1 MGEEDAKNSSGLKSP
16 INFKI
21 LGIIAGLS
29 IALHVYLAYYFEEG
43 EELQFGDVT
52 YGVSSLAAGI
62 VALIVAKRYWGSEVF
77 GRSYTAL
84 GIAFLVLFAGDTTYV
99 YYQYVLDEDPYP
111 SIADVFFLAFPVF
124 ALYHL
129 ITNIRYFK
137 RNVGIPSKI
146 LVGSITIL
154 ITLSYAYFSFED
166 LGEANFDFYFG
177 TLFVATSSL
186 ILSHAVLGASVFR
199 QSVLGTAWLLLA
211 IGIFIFTVADVWYY
225 YLELFGLFDISHP
238 TNTLW
243 VLSNMVIIYALYKH
257 LKVI

>member
-111 SIADVFFLAFPVF
+111 SIADVFFF
-124 ALYHL
+124 ATYPLLSIHL
-129 ITNIRYFK
+129 LLNLKNF
-137 RNVGIPSKI
+137 NVGY
-146 LVGSITIL
+146 TIL
-154 ITLSYAYFSFED
+154 QKIWVPV
-166 LGEANFDFYFG
+166 G
-177 TLFVATSSL
+177 THCL
-186 ILSHAVLGASVFR
+186 
-199 QSVLGTAWLLLA
+199 
-211 IGIFIFTVADVWYY
+211 
-225 YLELFGLFDISHP
+225 
-238 TNTLW
+238 
-243 VLSNMVIIYALYKH
+243 
-257 LKVI
+257 